1 MKLLS
6 ELLNSRKKYLVLSLV
21 FLVVDFISYILMV
34 TLDCIFKLNQ
44 TLNDTI
50 LFTIEVRFYV

>member
-50 LFTIEVRFYV
+50 LFTMEVRFEI